1 MSTSSEP
8 FSHDAAHLVHKA
20 LKPCV
25 DCEGSKV
32 DFHSDN
38 ISSRVLVFENAL
50 VKMLGSVANIIHV
63 AQVT

>member
-1 MSTSSEP
+1 MSSEP

-20 LKPCV
+20 FKLLYV